1 MSNAQKFNVTYL
13 TAIASALGAW
23 ASVVWIASS
32 KASDIEVA
40 KEEILELKASDKQQS
55 AVLNRLDER
64 STMVLDALKELRAML
79 KN

>member
-1 MSNAQKFNVTYL
+1 MSNVLKLNFTYL

-32 KASDIEVA
+32 KASDIETA
-40 KEEILELKASDKQQS
+40 KADILQLKESDKQQS

>member
-1 MSNAQKFNVTYL
+1 MSSAFKVNLTWL
-13 TAIASALGAW
+13 TATASALGAW

-40 KEEILELKASDKQQS
+40 KTEILELKASDKQQS

-64 STMVLDALKELRAML
+64 TSMVLETLKELRSIL
-79 KN
+79 KH